1 MERKIIIGYHPEH
14 GGFDAVQLGLLC
26 AETLKAKPIVVTAL
40 PWPDYLAPAEELQKQ
55 LDADMLPRFS
65 EMSDEFPE
73 LEAETRAI
81 AYRSGARAL
90 HEVADSEHAELI
102 VIGSSHR
109 GPIGRTFAAGVGES
123 LLHGAPCALA
133 IAPRGYAER
142 EQLRC
147 ERLAVAFDGSP
158 ESWSALET
166 AIGLTERLGGD
177 LTILTVAD
185 YLSYGYTTTWTILTA
200 GELEDAERREKRRLL
215 EAALGRVPDDLQCDG
230 RVLVGSAGITLAEA
244 SQEFDLMVTGSR
256 GYGPLRRTLLGSTTR
271 TLIAGSACPVLVLPR
286 AVGADPLGI
295 RTGHASEA
303 TKKERASE
311 SR

>member
-40 PWPDYLAPAEELQKQ
+40 PWPDYLAPPDELQKQ
-55 LDADMLPRFS
+55 IDADMQPKFS
-65 EMSDEFPE
+65 EMSDHFPE
-73 LEAETRAI
+73 LRAETRAV

-90 HEVADSEHAELI
+90 HEVADSEGAELI

-109 GPIGRTFAAGVGES
+109 GAIGRTFAAGVGES
-123 LLHGAPCALA
+123 LMHGAPCALA

-142 EQLRC
+142 DQLRC
-147 ERLAVAFDGSP
+147 ERVAVAFDGSP

-166 AIGLTERLGGD
+166 AIGLTELLQGD

-215 EAALGRVPDDLQCDG
+215 ETALGRVPDDLSSDG
-230 RVLVGSAGITLAEA
+230 RVLVGSAGIMLAEA
-244 SQEFDLMVTGSR
+244 SPEFDLIVTGSR

-271 TLIAGSACPVLVLPR
+271 TLIAGSASPVLVLPR
-286 AVGADPLGI
+286 AVGADPLNV
-295 RTGHASEA
+295 RTNP
-303 TKKERASE
+303 ASE
-311 SR
+311 SGQKDRASGRR

>member
-14 GGFDAVQLGLLC
+14 GGFDAVQLGLLF
-26 AETLKAKPIVVTAL
+26 AEVLSAKPIVVTAL
-40 PWPDYLAPAEELQKQ
+40 PWPDYLAPPKEMQKQ
-55 LDADMLPRFS
+55 LDTDMAPEFS
-65 EMSDEFPE
+65 ALSDRFPE
-73 LEAETRAI
+73 LDAETRAI
-81 AYRSGARAL
+81 ACRSGARAL
-90 HEVADSEHAELI
+90 HEVADSERAELI

-109 GPIGRTFAAGVGES
+109 GPVGRTFVAGVGES
-123 LLHGAPCALA
+123 LMHGAPCALT

-142 EQLRC
+142 DRLRC

-166 AIGLTERLGGD
+166 AIALAERLGGD

-200 GELEDAERREKRRLL
+200 GELEDAERREKHRLL
-215 EAALGRVPDDLQCDG
+215 ETALGRVPDDLPSDG

-244 SQEFDLMVTGSR
+244 SAEFDLIVSGSR

-271 TLIAGSACPVLVLPR
+271 TLIAGSNCPVLVLPR

-295 RTGHASEA
+295 RNHRTSELSS
-303 TKKERASE
+303 KDRAPG
-311 SR
+311 RR